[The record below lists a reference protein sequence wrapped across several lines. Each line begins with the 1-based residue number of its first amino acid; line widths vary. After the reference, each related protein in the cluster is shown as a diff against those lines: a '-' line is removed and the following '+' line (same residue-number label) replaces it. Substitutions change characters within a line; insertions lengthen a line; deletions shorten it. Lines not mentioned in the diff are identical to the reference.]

1 MGDNL
6 KREDIIDLV
15 YKISEDDLELLYIFM
30 KRLSKDCKCYL
41 KKDVYK
47 NTAED
52 SQPLKTISKV
62 KIPIENESE
71 EYSDDFSENV
81 PPEYEDSSDEELKK
95 FLGDDYL
102 ERMMLWK
109 VD

>member
-1 MGDNL
+1 M
-6 KREDIIDLV
+6 I
-15 YKISEDDLELLYIFM
+15 
-30 KRLSKDCKCYL
+30 
-41 KKDVYK
+41 
-47 NTAED
+47 
-52 SQPLKTISKV
+52 
-62 KIPIENESE
+62 
-71 EYSDDFSENV
+71 FSENV